1 MSAAAQPARS
11 RRTQPRERARALVV
25 GEMTLRGIGRRRGS
39 LALLIAL
46 PLAFYLVRHGQ
57 PGQAVRFLG
66 MGLAWAASTLALF
79 ATIAARAAEPR
90 LRVGGWSWRELVAGR
105 VGALL
110 AVGLALALLFFALV
124 AVDRPVDGV
133 AAVGLMLAVTAV
145 TSVALGT
152 ALGALI
158 ARELEGALVL
168 FLVAGT
174 QFMADPATTFA
185 HVLPFWS
192 TRELATYAV
201 DGAAAGSLTA
211 ALAHAAATVL
221 LCALVTLVATA
232 RRLRAAGG

>member
-1 MSAAAQPARS
+1 M
-11 RRTQPRERARALVV
+11 TARALTV
-25 GEMTLRGIGRRRGS
+25 GEMTLRGVGRRRGS
-39 LALLIAL
+39 LALLVAL

-66 MGLAWAASTLALF
+66 IGLGWAASTLALF
-79 ATIAARAAEPR
+79 AALAARAAEPR
-90 LRVGGWSWRELVAGR
+90 LRVGGWSWRELLAGR
-105 VGALL
+105 AGALL
-110 AVGLALALLFFALV
+110 AVGLALAALFALLV
-124 AVDRPVDGV
+124 AVDRPVDRT
-133 AAVGLMLAVTAV
+133 AAVALMLGVTAL
-145 TSVALGT
+145 TAVALGT
-152 ALGALI
+152 ALGALVT
-158 ARELEGALVL
+158 RELEGALVL

-221 LCALVTLVATA
+221 LCTLLALAATA
-232 RRLRAAGG
+232 RRLRARG